1 MGSDA
6 PNVACG
12 MGNDAECD
20 PVTTRCPP
28 LPAQKRPWR
37 RAPRPPRLRNFPV
50 RPSAIH
56 HRGFHPAVQT
66 RPKPLGRARPWRP
79 CRHAA
84 RSGSSGASPGLP
96 RTKSRFTADGAKRVP
111 PGRRSKSSPS
121 RRSADNPHH
130 VHFFQRVACLHLR
143 RDAQLPDPLRGSRA
157 ATHLLRFPRP
167 ADRRPTDAGPHRRRS
182 PPGSKPAASAV
193 RTVSRAG
200 SIASRTFAAGCA
212 SLTPPTASAH
222 PIASGDNA
230 RRPPSLFSG
239 SSPEPRLRRRPAAL
253 PGGRASARWPESKC
267 TRIRSAGAKPT
278 AITRR
283 PDYPARELATADLSP
298 NRSRPGARRVTARR
312 KSAPWSNTS

>member
-6 PNVACG
+6 TNVACG

-20 PVTTRCPP
+20 PVTTRLTP

-37 RAPRPPRLRNFPV
+37 RAPRPPRLRNLPV

-56 HRGFHPAVQT
+56 HRDFHPAVQT
-66 RPKPLGRARPWRP
+66 RPTPLGRARPWRL

-84 RSGSSGASPGLP
+84 RSGSSGASPCLP

-182 PPGSKPAASAV
+182 PPGIEAGGERSPDRFARGLDREQDLGRRIRIAHAAHRV
-193 RTVSRAG
+193 RPPDRQRRQRASSTLPIFG
-200 SIASRTFAAGCA
+200 IIAGTPPPSPASRPAGRPRERP
-212 SLTPPTASAH
+212 L
-222 PIASGDNA
+222 A
-230 RRPPSLFSG
+230 R
-239 SSPEPRLRRRPAAL
+239 
-253 PGGRASARWPESKC
+253 K
-267 TRIRSAGAKPT
+267 
-278 AITRR
+278 
-283 PDYPARELATADLSP
+283 
-298 NRSRPGARRVTARR
+298 
-312 KSAPWSNTS
+312 